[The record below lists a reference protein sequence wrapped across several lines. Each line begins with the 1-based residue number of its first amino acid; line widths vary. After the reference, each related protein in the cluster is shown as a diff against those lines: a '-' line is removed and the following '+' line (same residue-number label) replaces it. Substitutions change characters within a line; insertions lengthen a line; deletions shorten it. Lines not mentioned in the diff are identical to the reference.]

1 MVLMFYIRR
10 KNNPWTNVIYV
21 MDRKRERERNILQKG
36 LGICHSPVLRIWK
49 VPGSNSSWSLDEMG
63 VCKCWTGMWSGTV
76 EWTREWTMELMYRQ
90 KFHFRSCSSFFI
102 HFTSVRPHIQ
112 SMSHW
117 MSIWSLL
124 PTLTCIGPHSGVP
137 LEVLVVLVSK

>member
-76 EWTREWTMELMYRQ
+76 EWTREWTMELMYRR

-112 SMSHW
+112 SMSKLNVYLIFATNSDLYW
-117 MSIWSLL
+117 PAFRCPSWSV
-124 PTLTCIGPHSGVP
+124 SGVG
-137 LEVLVVLVSK
+137 E